1 MLPDTFLQVF
11 FCKTSLQFFVLQ
23 NILEFFI
30 SIFFLCFQVLTH
42 RGWSALLLLSR
53 DSLILYSYDCH
64 VALLPVLSPAL
75 PS

>member
-30 SIFFLCFQVLTH
+30 SIFFFVFSSPHTPGLVGTVAAFSRFTDTILIRLPCRALACSVSCF
-42 RGWSALLLLSR
+42 A
-53 DSLILYSYDCH
+53 
-64 VALLPVLSPAL
+64 
-75 PS
+75 